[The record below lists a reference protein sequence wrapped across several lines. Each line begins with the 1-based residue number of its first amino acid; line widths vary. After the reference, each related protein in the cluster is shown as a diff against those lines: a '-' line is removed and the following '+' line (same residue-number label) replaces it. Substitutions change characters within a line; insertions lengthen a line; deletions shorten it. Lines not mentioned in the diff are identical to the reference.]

1 MLNEPASTRGDH
13 APARAPQAPLS
24 REEMLH
30 NEIRQMVASVLSI
43 EKESFLESENTVV
56 DPSGLTG
63 AGTQL
68 VATFEG
74 NLLLDSETAYDQ
86 LDALLAPIR
95 HLALFR
101 HAKGEPGQWDRLVAS
116 LRGLIG
122 LRSSEVEADRVL
134 DPDAP
139 HVIHIITGRV
149 NPAPARPWWPNLLL
163 FIATLLSVLYVGA
176 SLAIY
181 EIGESDPVLAQRLVD
196 NIMLELWRGFPYAFS
211 ILLILGAHELGHYF
225 AARRHKLAVTLPYFI
240 PLPIISLFGTMGAFI
255 QLRQPMKNRKM
266 LLDVGA
272 AGPLT
277 GLLFAVPILLIGLS
291 QTRLIPPSG
300 GIYEGDSLLYAGAK
314 ILTFGRF
321 LPDGQM
327 DVCINCS
334 QLAWAGWTGLL
345 VTALNLIPIGQL
357 DGGHVLY
364 SLIGERARRLY
375 FPLLAL
381 MIALVFVTD
390 VWLIWVVLLLLFG
403 RVYATPLDMI
413 TPLDNRRR
421 WIAILALVVFVL
433 IFVPA
438 PLQQQAVDP
447 NSAPL
452 LPPRG
457 AASILP
463 LVVPTLAL
471 LRARWRG

>member
-1 MLNEPASTRGDH
+1 MLNEPASTRSDH
-13 APARAPQAPLS
+13 ANVRVAQAPLS
-24 REEMLH
+24 REEMLR
-30 NEIRQMVASVLSI
+30 NEIRQMVASVMSI
-43 EKESFLESENTVV
+43 ENESFLESETMVA

-63 AGTQL
+63 VGTSL

-74 NLLLDSETAYDQ
+74 KLTLDSEAAYDK
-86 LDALLAPIR
+86 LDALLAPTR
-95 HLALFR
+95 HLPLFR
-101 HAKGEPGQWDRLVAS
+101 EAKGEPSQLDKLTAS
-116 LRGLIG
+116 FRQMIG
-122 LRSSEVEADRVL
+122 FGSAQPETVKPLN
-134 DPDAP
+134 PDAP
-139 HVIHIITGRV
+139 HVIHVITGRV
-149 NPAPARPWWPNLLL
+149 NPAPPRPWWPNLLL
-163 FIATLLSVLYVGA
+163 FIATILSVLYVGA
-176 SLAIY
+176 TLALS
-181 EIGESDPVLAQRLVD
+181 EITDPALAQQIID
-196 NIMLELWRGFPYAFS
+196 NFFLEMWRGFPYAFS

-240 PLPIISLFGTMGAFI
+240 PVPLISLFGTMGAFI

-266 LLDVGA
+266 LLDIGA

-277 GLLFAVPILLIGLS
+277 GLIFALPILLIGLS

-300 GIYEGDSLLYAGAK
+300 GGFYEGDSLLYAGAK
-314 ILTFGRF
+314 ILTFGHF
-321 LPDGQM
+321 VPDGNV

-364 SLIGERARRLY
+364 SLIGERARKLY
-375 FPLLAL
+375 YPLLAV

-390 VWLIWVVLLLLFG
+390 VWLIWVILLLLFG

-413 TPLDNRRR
+413 TPLDQRRR

-438 PLQQQAVDP
+438 PLQEQALDP
-447 NSAPL
+447 NSVPV

-457 AASILP
+457 AVTILP
-463 LVVPTLAL
+463 MIAPAIVL
-471 LRARWRG
+471 LRSRIRR